1 MLSFLLALA
10 ACSSGEGNGNGT
22 SPTLPLST
30 PVPQTAP
37 TTDVETATPPPSPT
51 STPSD
56 TYFGGV
62 ITEALHPCGPS
73 LMPYIGESQ
82 VHFLHW
88 TQDDSRLVFD
98 ADDAIWVVDL
108 ERGDVRQVADI
119 DHNYQRVAD
128 APRSAMRVLYGFH
141 ADVSPGGSSIV
152 YSTCEYP
159 YGRVVESWE
168 GQGVEVWAAGPVERA
183 LEAYEIGMVNVDGNE
198 RKRLTRATGLVN
210 HPSWSPDGEQ
220 IAFVSYMGWGYGAR
234 PLERYHYPNSAGHQ
248 EHVKVALI
256 AADGSSPPD
265 GPLRQIESTARVA
278 LYPPVWSPDGQR
290 LAYLAHEGERYGS
303 FDIILYTVGLDG
315 LDLTRIGKASAPAAW
330 SPDGEELAFASLDGE
345 APVINAIRPDGTRL
359 RTIWRGEPGN
369 DATSISQVSWSPDG
383 TELLF
388 VDGAVYIVRPDGG
401 GRSCLVPGRTAIR
414 AAWSPDGSRI
424 AVRHLGGEIITSPDG
439 SRIAVRHSGNEIIMM
454 SRDGTALRTLAIGE
468 DDGRLHLSDLPP
480 QTTGEAGCP

>member
-1 MLSFLLALA
+1 MLSFLLTLA
-10 ACSSGEGNGNGT
+10 ACGNGEGNGSGT

-56 TYFGGV
+56 TYSGGV
-62 ITEALHPCGPS
+62 ITEPLHPCGPS
-73 LMPYIGESQ
+73 EMRYIGELQ
-82 VHFLHW
+82 EHFLHW
-88 TQDDSRLVFD
+88 TQDGSRLVFD

-108 ERGDVRQVADI
+108 ERGDVRQVADV

-128 APRSAMRVLYGFH
+128 SPGSGARFLYGFH
-141 ADVSPGGSSIV
+141 ADVSPDGSSIV
-152 YSTCEYP
+152 YSTCEYQ

-168 GQGVEVWAAGPVERA
+168 GVRRAADGPGESP
-183 LEAYEIGMVNVDGNE
+183 LEAYEIGVVNVDGNE

-220 IAFVSYMGWGYGAR
+220 IAFVAYMGWRYGDR
-234 PLERYHYPNSAGHQ
+234 SLEPYHYPDYYHEIQ

-265 GPLRQIESTARVA
+265 GPLRQIESTGRVA

-290 LAYLAHEGERYGS
+290 LAYLAHEGEEYP
-303 FDIILYTVGLDG
+303 FDIVLYTVGLDG
-315 LDLTRIGKASAPAAW
+315 SDSTRIGRASVPAAW
-330 SPDGEELAFASLDGE
+330 SPNGEELAFASLDGE
-345 APVINAIRPDGTRL
+345 APVINAIRLDGTRL